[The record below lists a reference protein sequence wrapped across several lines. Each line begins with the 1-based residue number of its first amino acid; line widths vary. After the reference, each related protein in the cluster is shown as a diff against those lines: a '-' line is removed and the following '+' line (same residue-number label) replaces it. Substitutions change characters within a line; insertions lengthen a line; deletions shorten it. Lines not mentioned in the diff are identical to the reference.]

1 MPIPVKQFLLIESFH
16 NKNNILRKH
25 NIFGN
30 TELFLKQEGLKTPV
44 WQKSSNFTSL
54 LGNQV
59 DQKSMV
65 QTWKNKLNWKVE
77 KLSLNYLWYIYTT

>member
-16 NKNNILRKH
+16 NENNILRTH

-30 TELFLKQEGLKTPV
+30 TELFLKQEGSKTPV

-54 LGNQV
+54 LGISFR
-59 DQKSMV
+59 KSGGPEKYGPDLKKY
-65 QTWKNKLNWKVE
+65 TELKSWKTI
-77 KLSLNYLWYIYTT
+77 S